1 MLLCELDAPLK
12 QSDTVIRGPSSQGLG
27 SQTKNLGSHTLSMH
41 AVFRPFYT
49 PASTHLAVPPC
60 NIQPPQWGVPT
71 PRVKKDQ
78 NNRIIS
84 FLNQTLF
91 LCTKRSLTKIDQ

>member
-1 MLLCELDAPLK
+1 MMLLCELDAPLK

-49 PASTHLAVPPC
+49 PTSMHLAIPLAINNLPS
-60 NIQPPQWGVPT
+60 GES
-71 PRVKKDQ
+71 PRPVLKK
-78 NNRIIS
+78 IK
-84 FLNQTLF
+84 T
-91 LCTKRSLTKIDQ
+91 TE